1 MLVLRL
7 AWRNIRAAGLRT
19 WLNVAVL
26 ALTFL
31 VMVGF
36 EGLYS
41 GMLAQSSRATIEDE
55 IGGGQFWHEQYDPY
69 DPLTLDESSA
79 PVPPELEALIED
91 GKAAAVLI
99 LPASIYPSGRM
110 QSALLRGIDP
120 AQKVLAI
127 PTDQLAGRTE
137 DLPVLIGKKMARNK
151 NLAVGDSL
159 TIRWRDASGTFDARD
174 GRVVAIMDTQVQTID
189 NGNLWVPLETLRKMA
204 VLDNEATLAVLGAGV
219 SPPKSPSGWIFRDQD
234 WLLRDLTAVME
245 TKSLASIVLYAILL
259 FLAMLAIFD
268 TQVLSI
274 FRRRKEIGTLIALG
288 MTRLQVIGLFT
299 LEGMLHGVLA
309 VALAL
314 MVGFPL
320 LSFIAE
326 RGIHIPALVEGYGMA
341 ISDRLFPVYS
351 LGLVF
356 TMGIIVMITVTIVN
370 WLPTRTIARL
380 KPTEALQGKT
390 S

>member
-127 PTDQLAGRTE
+127 PTDQLAGRME

-151 NLAVGDSL
+151 KLAVGDSL

-204 VLDNEATLAVLGAGV
+204 VLDNGATLVVLGAGV
-219 SPPKSPSGWIFRDQD
+219 SPPESPPGWIFRDQD

-245 TKSLASIVLYAILL
+245 TKSLSSIVLYAILL

-309 VALAL
+309 IALAL
-314 MVGFPL
+314 VVGFPL

-356 TMGIIVMITVTIVN
+356 TMGIIVMITVTIVS

-380 KPTEALQGKT
+380 KPTEALQGKI

>member
-1 MLVLRL
+1 MLLFKL
-7 AWRNIRAAGLRT
+7 ALRNIRSAGLRT

-55 IGGGQFWHEQYDPY
+55 IGGGQFWQENYDPY

-79 PVPPELEALIED
+79 PVPPELAELIDDE
-91 GKAAAVLI
+91 KAAAVLI

-174 GRVVAIMDTQVQTID
+174 GTVVAIMDTQVQTID

-204 VLDNEATLAVLGAGV
+204 VLDNEATLVVLGAEV
-219 SPPKSPSGWIFRDQD
+219 SPPKSPQSWIFRDQD

-245 TKSLASIVLYAILL
+245 TKSFSSLVLYAILL

-288 MTRLQVIGLFT
+288 MTRLQVIRLFT

-314 MVGFPL
+314 VVGFPL

-341 ISDRLFPVYS
+341 IADRLFPVYS

-356 TMGIIVMITVTIVN
+356 TMGLIVMIIVTIVS

-380 KPTEALQGKT
+380 KPTEALQGKI

>member
-1 MLVLRL
+1 MLIFKL
-7 AWRNIRAAGLRT
+7 AWRNIRSAGLRT

-55 IGGGQFWHEQYDPY
+55 IGGGQFWQKNYDPY

-79 PVPPELEALIED
+79 PVPPELAELIDDE
-91 GKAAAVLI
+91 KAAAVLI
-99 LPASIYPSGRM
+99 LPASIYPSGRI
-110 QSALLRGIDP
+110 QSALLKGIDP

-127 PTDQLAGRTE
+127 PTGQLAGRTE

-159 TIRWRDASGTFDARD
+159 IIRWRDASGTFDARD
-174 GRVVAIMDTQVQTID
+174 GTIVAIMNTQVQTID

-204 VLDNEATLAVLGAGV
+204 VLDNEATLVVLSTEV
-219 SPPKSPSGWIFRDQD
+219 SPPKSPRGWIFRDQA

-245 TKSLASIVLYAILL
+245 TKSLSTMILYAILL

-288 MTRLQVIGLFT
+288 MTRLQVIWLFT

-314 MVGFPL
+314 VVGFPL

-341 ISDRLFPVYS
+341 IADRLFPVYS

-356 TMGIIVMITVTIVN
+356 GMGIIVLVIVTIVS

-380 KPTEALQGKT
+380 KPTEALQGKI

>member
-326 RGIHIPALVEGYGMA
+326 QRIHIPALVEGYGMA

-356 TMGIIVMITVTIVN
+356 TMGIIVMITVTIVS

>member
-79 PVPPELEALIED
+79 PVPPELEPLIED

-159 TIRWRDASGTFDARD
+159 TIRWRDASGTFDALD

-356 TMGIIVMITVTIVN
+356 TMGIIVMITVTIVS

>member
-55 IGGGQFWHEQYDPY
+55 IGGGQFWHEKYDPY

-99 LPASIYPSGRM
+99 LSASIYPSGRM

-127 PTDQLAGRTE
+127 PTGQLAGRTE
-137 DLPVLIGKKMARNK
+137 DLPVLIGKKMGRNK
-151 NLAVGDSL
+151 NLAIGDSL

-204 VLDNEATLAVLGAGV
+204 VLDNEATLVVLGAGV

-245 TKSLASIVLYAILL
+245 TKSLSSIVLYAILL

-288 MTRLQVIGLFT
+288 MTRLQVIWLFT
-299 LEGMLHGVLA
+299 LEGILHGILA

-356 TMGIIVMITVTIVN
+356 TMGIIVMITVTIVS

>member
-55 IGGGQFWHEQYDPY
+55 IGGGQFWQKNYDPY

-79 PVPPELEALIED
+79 PVPPELAELIDDE
-91 GKAAAVLI
+91 KAAAVLI
-99 LPASIYPSGRM
+99 LPASIYPSGRI

-151 NLAVGDSL
+151 NLTVGDSL

-174 GRVVAIMDTQVQTID
+174 GTVVAIMDTQVQTID

-204 VLDNEATLAVLGAGV
+204 VLDNEATLVVLGAGG
-219 SPPKSPSGWIFRDQD
+219 SPPKSPQSWIFRDQA

-245 TKSLASIVLYAILL
+245 TKSLSSLVLYAILL

-288 MTRLQVIGLFT
+288 MTRLQVIRLFT

-314 MVGFPL
+314 VVGFPL

-326 RGIHIPALVEGYGMA
+326 RGIHIPALAVGYGMA
-341 ISDRLFPVYS
+341 ITDRLCPVYS

-356 TMGIIVMITVTIVN
+356 TMGMIVMITVTIVS
-370 WLPTRTIARL
+370 WIPTRTIARL
-380 KPTEALQGKT
+380 KPTEALQGKI

>member
-55 IGGGQFWHEQYDPY
+55 IGGGQFWHEKYDPY

-99 LPASIYPSGRM
+99 LSASIYPSGRM

-127 PTDQLAGRTE
+127 PTGQLAGRTE

-174 GRVVAIMDTQVQTID
+174 GTVVAIMDTQVQTID

-204 VLDNEATLAVLGAGV
+204 VLDNEATLVVLGAEV
-219 SPPKSPSGWIFRDQD
+219 SPPKSPQSWIFRDQA

-245 TKSLASIVLYAILL
+245 TKSFSSLVLYAILL

-288 MTRLQVIGLFT
+288 MTRLQVIRLFT

-309 VALAL
+309 VGLAL
-314 MVGFPL
+314 VAGFPL

-341 ISDRLFPVYS
+341 IADRLFPVYS

-356 TMGIIVMITVTIVN
+356 TMGIIVMITVTIVS

>member
-288 MTRLQVIGLFT
+288 MTRLQVIWLFT

-356 TMGIIVMITVTIVN
+356 TMGIIVMITVTIVS

>member
-1 MLVLRL
+1 MLLFKL
-7 AWRNIRAAGLRT
+7 AWRNIRSAGLRT

-55 IGGGQFWHEQYDPY
+55 IGGGQYWQENYDPY
-69 DPLTLDESSA
+69 DPLTLEESSA
-79 PVPPELEALIED
+79 PVPPELAGLIEEE
-91 GKAAAVLI
+91 KAAAVLI
-99 LPASIYPSGRM
+99 LPASIYPSGRI
-110 QSALLRGIDP
+110 QSALLKGIDP

-127 PTDQLAGRTE
+127 PTGLLAERTE
-137 DLPVLIGKKMARNK
+137 DLPVLIGTKMARSK
-151 NLAVGDSL
+151 NLAVGDSF

-174 GRVVAIMDTQVQTID
+174 GTVVAIMNTQVQAID
-189 NGNLWVPLETLRKMA
+189 NGTLWVPLENLRKMA
-204 VLDNEATLAVLGAGV
+204 VRENEGTLVVLGTEV
-219 SPPKSPSGWIFRDQD
+219 SPPKSPSGWIFRGQA

-245 TKSLASIVLYAILL
+245 TKSLSSMVMYAILL

-309 VALAL
+309 IAFALAI
-314 MVGFPL
+314 GFPL

-341 ISDRLFPVYS
+341 IADRLFPVYS

-356 TMGIIVMITVTIVN
+356 TMGVIVMITVTIVS

-380 KPTEALQGKT
+380 KPTEALQGKI

>member
-1 MLVLRL
+1 MLIFKL
-7 AWRNIRAAGLRT
+7 AWRNIRSAGLRT

-55 IGGGQFWHEQYDPY
+55 IGGGQFWQKNYDPY

-79 PVPPELEALIED
+79 PVPPELAELIDDE
-91 GKAAAVLI
+91 KAAAVLI

-174 GRVVAIMDTQVQTID
+174 GTVVAIMDTQVQTID

-204 VLDNEATLAVLGAGV
+204 VLDNEATLVVLGAEV
-219 SPPKSPSGWIFRDQD
+219 SPPKSPQSWIFRDQ
-234 WLLRDLTAVME
+234 A
-245 TKSLASIVLYAILL
+245 
-259 FLAMLAIFD
+259 
-268 TQVLSI
+268 
-274 FRRRKEIGTLIALG
+274 
-288 MTRLQVIGLFT
+288 
-299 LEGMLHGVLA
+299 
-309 VALAL
+309 
-314 MVGFPL
+314 
-320 LSFIAE
+320 
-326 RGIHIPALVEGYGMA
+326 
-341 ISDRLFPVYS
+341 
-351 LGLVF
+351 
-356 TMGIIVMITVTIVN
+356 
-370 WLPTRTIARL
+370 
-380 KPTEALQGKT
+380 
-390 S
+390 

>member
-356 TMGIIVMITVTIVN
+356 TMGIIVMITVTIVS